1 MRALKD
7 ILVARRR
14 QLATISC
21 RFEAEV
27 SSTLLRT
34 LSLQS
39 SI

>member
-1 MRALKD
+1 MKALKHM
-7 ILVARRR
+7 LAARRR
-14 QLATISC
+14 QLATILY

-27 SSTLLRT
+27 SSTSLRT